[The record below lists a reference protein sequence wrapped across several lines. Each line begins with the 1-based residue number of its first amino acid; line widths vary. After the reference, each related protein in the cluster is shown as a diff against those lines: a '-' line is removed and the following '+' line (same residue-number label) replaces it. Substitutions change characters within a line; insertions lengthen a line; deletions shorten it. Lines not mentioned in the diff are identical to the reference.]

1 MRSEIAAVVDVS
13 FVGGHVFLEIR
24 SAWII
29 GFTNHVGIF
38 TSSILVLEIEPVQ
51 PILPTRGP
59 EPLLF
64 SAASRCG
71 LPPMESSCATRSSS
85 SWISVPSTP
94 SSSPDALR
102 ELGVKTMIER
112 GDLPAEEI
120 RAARRPSP
128 SCSPAAR
135 RASSKPA
142 RFRST
147 GASSTLGVPVLGIC
161 YGMQLMARDLGGT
174 VESSDHREYG
184 LAELEVTADASI
196 LAGTPGAQTV
206 WMSHGDHVTRV
217 PEGFRGARSHRPIRR
232 SPPWSTP
239 NARLVAL
246 QFHPEV
252 RHTPNGTDSMLER
265 FIELAGARRDWN
277 PAAIRT
283 NSSTSCANR
292 LPEGR
297 VICGV
302 SGGVD
307 SSVTTVLLREAIG
320 DRVVP
325 IFVDTGLLRKDEG
338 DMVMRS
344 FAEFGIELDRVDAS
358 ERFFSALAGVTDPE
372 EKRRIIGREF
382 VEVFEAEA
390 RRFPDAAYLAQGTL
404 YPDVIESSGVRGTAA
419 VIKTHHN
426 VGGLP
431 ERLGLDLVEP
441 LRDLFKDEVRRVGE
455 ELGLPRDFV
464 WRHPFP
470 GPGLAVRIL
479 GEITR
484 EQVRTLQEADAIVIE
499 EIRAAGSTTRSRRRC
514 AFCFRFVRWASWVT
528 PEPTSRSGHPRRDHH
543 RLHDRGLVSLPARDP
558 RPDRP
563 QGRQRGRR
571 DQPGRLRRHLEA
583 AGND

>member
-1 MRSEIAAVVDVS
+1 MRHEVILILDFGSQYTQLIA
-13 FVGGHVFLEIR
+13 R
-24 SAWII
+24 
-29 GFTNHVGIF
+29 
-38 TSSILVLEIEPVQ
+38 
-51 PILPTRGP
+51 R
-59 EPLLF
+59 
-64 SAASRCG
+64 
-71 LPPMESSCATRSSS
+71 
-85 SWISVPSTP
+85 
-94 SSSPDALR
+94 LR

-112 GDLPAEEI
+112 GDIPAEEI
-120 RAARRPSP
+120 LGLDPIAIVLSGG
-128 SCSPAAR
+128 PA
-135 RASSKPA
+135 SV
-142 RFRST
+142 FEM
-147 GASSTLGVPVLGIC
+147 GALQIDETIFSLGVPVLGIC
-161 YGMQLMARDLGGT
+161 YGMQLMARDLGGC

-196 LAGTPGAQTV
+196 LEGTPVSQTV

-217 PEGFRGARSHRPIRR
+217 PDGFEVLARTSNSPIAAMFNPER
-232 SPPWSTP
+232 
-239 NARLVAL
+239 RLVAL

-252 RHTPNGTDSMLER
+252 RHTPNGTVMLER
-265 FIELAGARRDWN
+265 FIKLADARRDWD
-277 PAAIRT
+277 PVAIR
-283 NSSTSCANR
+283 NELVDQLRES

-344 FAEFGIELDRVDAS
+344 FAEFGIELDRIDAS

-382 VEVFEAEA
+382 IEVFETEA
-390 RRFPDAAYLAQGTL
+390 RRFPDAAFLAQGTL
-404 YPDVIESSGVRGTAA
+404 YPDVIESSGIRGTAA

-431 ERLGLDLVEP
+431 ERLGLNLVEP

-479 GEITR
+479 GEITPD
-484 EQVRTLQEADAIVIE
+484 QVCTLQEADAIVIE
-499 EIRAAGSTTRSRRRC
+499 EIRAAGLYDEISQALCVLLPVRSVGVMGDARTYEQVLAIRAVTTTDFMTADWYRFPPETLDRIARRVVNEVGGINR
-514 AFCFRFVRWASWVT
+514 VVYDVT
-528 PEPTSRSGHPRRDHH
+528 SKP
-543 RLHDRGLVSLPARDP
+543 
-558 RPDRP
+558 
-563 QGRQRGRR
+563 
-571 DQPGRLRRHLEA
+571 PGTIEWE
-583 AGND
+583 